1 MTGNSH
7 VTQPNSLPDG
17 EWSHWIFSFNDGVT
31 TLYKD
36 GLSVFTGNDDQKS
49 FSDRVVDVKFGWRDG
64 YAGFQGR
71 VDDLR
76 IYKVALDDAAALL
89 AYQGSGRLIAETVD
103 TSVLGDWTVNY
114 LATDSAGAS
123 AEAKRTVRIF
133 DPVAPVITLN
143 GEAFI
148 QHQVLT
154 EYNDVGA
161 TVADA
166 MAIL

>member
-1 MTGNSH
+1 MSVRNKLRLRWNLEGDWRNSH

-17 EWSHWIFSFNDGVT
+17 EWRHWIFSFNDGVT

-89 AYQGSGRLIAETVD
+89 AYQGSGRLMQRPSIP
-103 TSVLGDWTVNY
+103 LF
-114 LATDSAGAS
+114 LATGLLIIWLPTQLALQRRRNARSAFS
-123 AEAKRTVRIF
+123 
-133 DPVAPVITLN
+133 
-143 GEAFI
+143 I
-148 QHQVLT
+148 QLPR
-154 EYNDVGA
+154 
-161 TVADA
+161 
-166 MAIL
+166 

>member
-1 MTGNSH
+1 MESLDFQLQRWGNY
-7 VTQPNSLPDG
+7 
-17 EWSHWIFSFNDGVT
+17 
-31 TLYKD
+31 LYKD

-103 TSVLGDWTVNY
+103 TSVLGDWTVSVFGYRLSWRFSGSETHGPHFRSSCPGDNT
-114 LATDSAGAS
+114 LM
-123 AEAKRTVRIF
+123 AKLSFSIKYSPSTMMSVQQLPMR
-133 DPVAPVITLN
+133 
-143 GEAFI
+143 
-148 QHQVLT
+148 
-154 EYNDVGA
+154 
-161 TVADA
+161 